1 MAGAKGYKGVCMVCA
16 RERFGAQIRLY
27 WKDALGLALYLGW
40 VYSAFF
46 GCGLAEMNLA
56 VVNQP
61 TTWSLER
68 LWMAA
73 GAAQAIGAVVG
84 TAVDVFS
91 RKFTDRDISRPV
103 HLVALICGIAGLVLL
118 WAAWLNGAAHF
129 DDLLWLGGGLSGL
142 AMAFFTMAWGRRLSS
157 FDEMRIEATVPMAFV
172 LAFAIYLVMLFWRVN
187 DVVDLVIVC
196 CMAVGSFLLLTP
208 RSADAPQGSM
218 PVSAQPHVPVRND
231 RTQRG
236 MLSFLLLMA
245 ALWFQ
250 VAYFRVLATPALSG
264 NRFTHYLYPF
274 LISAVASVVMLAL
287 CIRVSRYL
295 NITLAYRW
303 SLPLFVLA
311 YVPVLVDYGNPTLRI
326 AAYTIN
332 FLGMFGV
339 QFGCW
344 IGAAKYVRRSRTNP
358 AATFGAFALGEGLG
372 VFGGCALGLYAVR
385 SFAGPTLMS
394 ISMLV
399 LGVVELMVLV
409 VGFNPNWTFNR
420 TARGADR
427 KALASV
433 EAVESVAVDE
443 TAGATV
449 LQEAPIA
456 VRPADLPVSTL
467 AEVLRVQ
474 AEALQRTYGLT
485 SRETEVTVLLLA
497 GRTRA
502 YIRDELFVSLNT
514 VGVHVRNIF
523 AKCGVHSVQEL
534 MDLARHEE
542 NAMGQ

>member
-1 MAGAKGYKGVCMVCA
+1 MGYA
-16 RERFGAQIRLY
+16 RERFGAQARLY
-27 WKDALGLALYLGW
+27 WKDALGFALYLGW

-56 VVNQP
+56 AMNQP

-73 GAAQAIGAVVG
+73 GAAQAFGGVVG
-84 TAVDVFS
+84 MGLDALSHKVKDC
-91 RKFTDRDISRPV
+91 DISRPV
-103 HLVALICGIAGLVLL
+103 HLVALVCGVVGLVLL
-118 WAAWLNGAAHF
+118 WASWLNGAERF

-142 AMAFFTMAWGRRLSS
+142 ALALFTMAWGRRLSS
-157 FDEMRIEATVPMAFV
+157 FDEMRIEFTVPMAFV
-172 LAFAIYLVMLFWRVN
+172 LAFAIYLVMLLWRIS
-187 DVVDLVIVC
+187 DLVDLVIVC

-208 RSADAPQGSM
+208 RSADHVDAARGDAGCPARY
-218 PVSAQPHVPVRND
+218 AQAG

-236 MLSFLLLMA
+236 LLSFLLLIA

-274 LISAVASVVMLAL
+274 LMASVASVVMLVL
-287 CIRVSRYL
+287 CIRISRYL

-311 YVPVLVDYGNPTLRI
+311 YVPVFIDYDNPTLRI
-326 AAYTIN
+326 AAYAIN

-358 AATFGAFALGEGLG
+358 AATFGVFALGEGLG
-372 VFGGCALGLYAVR
+372 IFGGCALGLYAVR
-385 SFAGPTLMS
+385 SLAPDVFMS
-394 ISMLV
+394 TSVLV
-399 LGVVELMVLV
+399 LGVVELVVLM

-420 TARGADR
+420 VARGADR
-427 KALASV
+427 RDLIV
-433 EAVESVAVDE
+433 HEAVESTAVDE
-443 TAGATV
+443 AAAGDEAQSGGAT
-449 LQEAPIA
+449 EPRI
-456 VRPADLPVSTL
+456 PEPTMSTL
-467 AEVLRVQ
+467 AEVLRAQ
-474 AEALQRTYGLT
+474 AERLQRTYGLT

-534 MDLARHEE
+534 MDLARHDE
-542 NAMGQ
+542 NAVRP